1 MSRDCR
7 GCPEAPRLDVLRTG
21 GWYAAVLCLFASF
34 AAAAQVE
41 PMPLFETYSDM
52 GGVGLLQMPSARF
65 APEGDFAF
73 SYARTSPYIR
83 KALTVQPLPGV
94 EGVLRY
100 TTILDRLYGPESF
113 SGNQTYKDKG
123 FDFKIELLKESERL
137 PQVALGIR
145 DVGGTGLFAGEY
157 LVASRRYYD
166 LDVSFGLGWGYLGS
180 RGQLKNPFS
189 MLSSGFKTRQNS
201 VGQGGMLST
210 TEYFRGE
217 RVSLIGGVAYQT
229 PIQGL
234 VAKLEL
240 DGNNY
245 RSDATGK
252 PIAASSPV
260 NVGLTY
266 SYGRWLDVS
275 LGIER
280 GNTVMFGL
288 TLHSNL
294 HTATGMPK
302 VDPAP
307 ERIKPRDLSEVVAHN
322 RAGGNSALIP
332 AEASRQETSAKLVAA
347 LSASGYRVGATEIS
361 EKRVTVEASQ
371 ETFRN
376 NARAVGRAARIM
388 ANNVP
393 ASVEELT
400 YVTRESGVE
409 TARTTLLRQDL
420 EKAARYEGSPEEIA
434 MNMRYAGPGSD
445 DATKPV
451 EVPGAYP
458 NTRWFWSP
466 AMKHQIGGPD
476 GEYFYQLFV
485 RGSNELQLSR
495 HLSVTSGVAL
505 NISDNL
511 DALKLPSD
519 SVLPHVRSDIV
530 KYLKQG
536 KTSLSQFHA
545 DYLTNVGRDWY
556 GRASVGYFEEMF
568 GGVGGEVLYR
578 PFDKPWA
585 IGADIN
591 RVKQR
596 GYDQRFDFRDYQ
608 VDTGHV
614 DLYYRLP
621 FYNMTAQLS
630 VGKYLAGDRGATFA
644 LARQFDSGVMIG
656 AFVTKTNVPAE
667 QFGEGS
673 FDKGVF
679 ISIPMDLIS
688 LYSSRNKMTM
698 GWRPLTR
705 DGGQRLAVS
714 KRLYPIVADSNPDR
728 FMSDW
733 KHALE

>member
-1 MSRDCR
+1 MSPDCR
-7 GCPEAPRLDVLRTG
+7 GRPVAPRPGVLRIVG
-21 GWYAAVLCLFASF
+21 RYAAALCLFASF
-34 AAAAQVE
+34 GAAAQLE
-41 PMPLFETYSDM
+41 SMPLFETYSDQ

-73 SYARTSPYIR
+73 SYSRTSPYIR
-83 KALTVQPLPGV
+83 KALTVQPLPWV

-100 TTILDRLYGPESF
+100 TTILDRLYGPETF
-113 SGNQTYKDKG
+113 SGTQAYKDKG
-123 FDFKIELLKESERL
+123 FDFKIRLLEESESL
-137 PQVALGIR
+137 PQIALGIR
-145 DVGGTGLFAGEY
+145 DIGGTGLFGGEY

-166 LDVSFGLGWGYLGS
+166 IDFSLGLGWGYLGS
-180 RGQLKNPFS
+180 RGQFKNPFS
-189 MLSSGFKTRQNS
+189 MLSSGFKTRQS
-201 VGQGGMLST
+201 TVGQGGLLST
-210 TEYFRGE
+210 AEYFRGE

-240 DGNNY
+240 DGNKY
-245 RSDATGK
+245 TSDRAGK
-252 PIAASSPV
+252 PITASSPI
-260 NVGLTY
+260 NFGLTY
-266 SYGRWLDVS
+266 SHGGWLDVS
-275 LGIER
+275 LGVER
-280 GNTVMFGL
+280 GNTLMFGL
-288 TLHSNL
+288 ALHSNL

-302 VDPAP
+302 VDPSP
-307 ERIKPRDLSEVVAHN
+307 QRIRARDLSEVVAYN
-322 RAGGNSALIP
+322 RAGGNSVLGP
-332 AEASRQETSAKLVAA
+332 KQTSHDQTSGKLVAA
-347 LSASGYRVGATEIS
+347 LSASGYRVAATEIG
-361 EKRVTVEASQ
+361 EKRVVVEASQ
-371 ETFRN
+371 STFRN

-393 ASVEELT
+393 AGVEELS
-400 YVTRESGVE
+400 YVSRESGLE
-409 TARTTLLRQDL
+409 TARVTLLRQDL
-420 EKAARYEGSPEEIA
+420 EKAARHEGSPEEMA
-434 MNMRYAGPGSD
+434 MHLSYAGPRSD
-445 DATKPV
+445 DSAKPV
-451 EVPGAYP
+451 DVPGTYP

-476 GEYFYQLFV
+476 GEYFYQLYV
-485 RGSNELQLSR
+485 RGSNELHLTR
-495 HLSVTSGVAL
+495 HLSLTSGVAL

-511 DALKLPSD
+511 DALKLSSD

-536 KTSLSQFHA
+536 KTSLAQFHA
-545 DYLTNVGRDWY
+545 DYLTNLGRDWY

-568 GGVGGEVLYR
+568 GGIGGEVLYR

-596 GYDQRFDFRDYQ
+596 AYDQRFDFRDYQ

-614 DLYYRLP
+614 DFYYRLP
-621 FYNMTAQLS
+621 FYNLTAQLS
-630 VGKYLAGDRGATFA
+630 VGKYLAGDRGATFS
-644 LARQFDSGVMIG
+644 LARQFDSGVVIG

-688 LYSSRNKMTM
+688 LYSSRSRMSM

-705 DGGQRLAVS
+705 DGGQRLAVA
-714 KRLYPIVADSNPDR
+714 KRLYPIVADASRDG

-733 KHALE
+733 SRVLE

>member
-7 GCPEAPRLDVLRTG
+7 GRLEAPRLGALRIG
-21 GWYAAVLCLFASF
+21 GRYAAVLCLFASF
-34 AAAAQVE
+34 GATAQVE

-52 GGVGLLQMPSARF
+52 GGIGLLQMPTARF

-73 SYARTSPYIR
+73 SYTRTSPYIR
-83 KALTVQPLPGV
+83 KALTMQPLPGV

-123 FDFKIELLKESERL
+123 FDFKIELLKESEYL
-137 PQVALGIR
+137 PQVAFGIR

-166 LDVSFGLGWGYLGS
+166 LDVSLGLGWGYLGS
-180 RGQLKNPFS
+180 RGQLKNPLT
-189 MLSSGFKTRQNS
+189 MLSSGFKTRQTT
-201 VGQGGMLST
+201 VGQGGLLST
-210 TEYFRGE
+210 AEYFRGE
-217 RVSLIGGVAYQT
+217 RASLIGGVAYQT

-245 RSDATGK
+245 RNDATGQ
-252 PIAASSPV
+252 PIVASSPI

-275 LGIER
+275 FGVER

-288 TLHSNL
+288 ALHSNL
-294 HTATGMPK
+294 HAVSGMPK
-302 VDPAP
+302 VDPSP
-307 ERIKPRDLSEVVAHN
+307 QPVKPRDLSELVAHN
-322 RAGGNSALIP
+322 RAGGNPTLTPAGQSA
-332 AEASRQETSAKLVAA
+332 QETSTKLVAA

-361 EKRVTVEASQ
+361 EKRAVVEASQ

-376 NARAVGRAARIM
+376 NARAVGRAVRIM

-400 YVTRESGVE
+400 YVTRESGLE
-409 TARTTLLRQDL
+409 TARATLLRQDL
-420 EKAARYEGSPEEIA
+420 EKAVRHEGSPEEIA
-434 MNMRYAGPGSD
+434 MHLSYAGPGSD
-445 DATKPV
+445 REAKPMD
-451 EVPGAYP
+451 VPGAYP
-458 NTRWFWSP
+458 NSNWFWAP

-476 GEYFYQLFV
+476 GEYFYQLYV
-485 RGSNELQLSR
+485 RGSNELQLTR

-505 NISDNL
+505 NLADNL

-545 DYLTNVGRDWY
+545 DYLTNLRPDWY

-644 LARQFDSGVMIG
+644 LARQFDSGVVIG

-673 FDKGVF
+673 FDKGIF

-688 LYSSRNKMTM
+688 LYSSRNRMTM

-705 DGGQRLAVS
+705 DGGQRLAVA

-733 KHALE
+733 TRALE